1 MALLYRLI
9 SGEDDA
15 AFCYRMSGLIARG
28 WKPLGSPS
36 YAYDGKNQVMKV
48 AQAITME
55 IEGEFT
61 EDVKLEEL

>member
-28 WKPLGSPS
+28 WKPHGSPS

-61 EDVKLEEL
+61 DDVKLEEL